1 MEIQED
7 QVKELERK
15 KGFIC
20 DMDGVIYHGSKLL
33 PGAKEFV
40 NWLQQEKKEFLFLTN
55 NSSKTRKELQIK
67 LQNLGINVGEEHFY
81 TSALATASF
90 LRKQCPGGS
99 AYVIGDT
106 GLTNAMYNVGF
117 LMNNINPDYV
127 VLGETRTYNYE
138 MMEKATQ
145 LVLKGAKLIGCNFDV
160 TGPVDGGI
168 APATRALISPIEMA
182 TGKKAYFVGKP
193 NPLMMRHG
201 LNTLGVEN
209 KDAVII
215 GDRMDTDIVAG
226 IEAAI
231 DTVLVLS
238 GVTSRE
244 SMQEFSY
251 RPRYV
256 LDGVGH
262 VIS

>member
-1 MEIQED
+1 M
-7 QVKELERK
+7 KELESK

-40 NWLQQEKKEFLFLTN
+40 QWLQDENKKFMFLTN
-55 NSSKTRKELQIK
+55 NSSKTKRELQLK
-67 LQNLGINVGEEHFY
+67 LSSLGINVAEEHFY
-81 TSALATASF
+81 TSALATATF
-90 LRKQCPGGS
+90 LKMQSPNGS
-99 AYVIGDT
+99 AYVIGDA
-106 GLTNAMYNVGF
+106 GLTNAIYNVGF
-117 LMNNINPDYV
+117 SINNTDPDYV
-127 VLGETRTYNYE
+127 VLGETRTYNFE

-145 LVLKGAKLIGCNFDV
+145 LVLKGAKLIGCNYDV

-201 LNTLGVEN
+201 LNSLGVEN
-209 KDAVII
+209 EDAVIV

-226 IEAAI
+226 IEAGI

-238 GVTSRE
+238 GVTSIE
-244 SMQEFSY
+244 SMKRFSY
-251 RPRYV
+251 RPTYIF
-256 LDGVGH
+256 DGVGD
-262 VIS
+262 IIK